1 MADSM
6 PNEKRRHLPSCLTK
20 EKIYKMYKEEVMK
33 INRGGKLLG
42 YTQFRKMWSSDFED
56 VVIPKVH

>member
-1 MADSM
+1 
-6 PNEKRRHLPSCLTK
+6 
-20 EKIYKMYKEEVMK
+20 MK

-56 VVIPKVH
+56 VVIPKVHLYHFINILINNNNQLLLSR